1 MMEYSDVLFIQINSF
16 LHPPAPQLVTYFI
29 IVTCCLFK
37 KTRDSHSIENVMSI
51 LQMSCAI
58 HKKYDEKRERKNRS
72 TYKFC
77 CFLFAEIE
85 QQKTSTR
92 VLEVSY
98 VSAFFFILISDYL
111 TD

>member
-1 MMEYSDVLFIQINSF
+1 MIEYSDVLFIQRNSF
-16 LHPPAPQLVTYFI
+16 LRPPAPQLVTYFI
-29 IVTCCLFK
+29 TFACCLLK
-37 KTRDSHSIENVMSI
+37 KTRDSHSAEKVVAT

-58 HKKYDEKRERKNRS
+58 HEKSDEKRERKNRS
-72 TYKFC
+72 LYKFC
-77 CFLFAEIE
+77 CFLFDEIE